1 MINYFNF
8 KQFDNEYLLTND
20 FGKYMFVTKEELRS
34 LIDNSVDFSSD
45 FGRKAEENYFAFQC
59 SKRAF
64 ADKAKHLMRESKSYL
79 FQSTGLHIF
88 VVTNSYSFHNT
99 TI

>member
-8 KQFDNEYLLTND
+8 KKLGDHFLLTND
-20 FGKYMFVTKEELRS
+20 LGRYLFATEEELRA
-34 LIDNSVDFSSD
+34 LIDDRVDFESG
-45 FGRKAEENYFAFQC
+45 FGRDAEDNFFAFRC

-64 ADKAKHLMRESKSYL
+64 ADRVKHLMRESKSYL

-88 VVTNSYSFHNT
+88 VVTNRQKQFF
-99 TI
+99 